1 MAMRGLDA
9 GQTLAEQLIGL
20 LLSRGKV
27 CGFYPADTHPA
38 FSPCPALLVQDGLFL
53 LLIQYASHTDCIPHT
68 EGQNCILV
76 VTSPGVVTSKH

>member
-1 MAMRGLDA
+1 MAMRGLEA
-9 GQTLAEQLIGL
+9 GQTLAEELIGL

-53 LLIQYASHTDCIPHT
+53 LLILTVSLTQKDKTVSWW
-68 EGQNCILV
+68 
-76 VTSPGVVTSKH
+76 

>member
-1 MAMRGLDA
+1 MAMRGLEA
-9 GQTLAEQLIGL
+9 GQTLAEELIGL

-53 LLIQYASHTDCIPHT
+53 LLILTVSLTQKDKTVSW
-68 EGQNCILV
+68 
-76 VTSPGVVTSKH
+76 